1 VFLHFTG
8 KTIRESEASRKERN
22 MMFARRR
29 FGR

>member
-8 KTIRESEASRKERN
+8 KTIREQEADQKERVRKS
-22 MMFARRR
+22 MRR